1 MSIKSTIKSFIE
13 PKNIYTL
20 YSSSS
25 NAHSPSHT
33 IDSFNISIQ
42 LNHIAKMI
50 EECVYAF
57 TKRYLIVSTEL
68 EEMKREFIGQSSTI
82 NEYLQLTK
90 KEIRFDK
97 FDKFNQ
103 GKHNISIPQCPI
115 YEQKCLIKHSKTN
128 SNTNI
133 HLNSNNMRYTTVLH
147 SRNGSSNTK
156 KGSSSLKKSKSRLIS
171 PEISK
176 KLIIK

>member
-20 YSSSS
+20 YSSSSS

-90 KEIRFDK
+90 KEIRL
-97 FDKFNQ
+97 
-103 GKHNISIPQCPI
+103 ISLIS
-115 YEQKCLIKHSKTN
+115 LIKE
-128 SNTNI
+128 NI
-133 HLNSNNMRYTTVLH
+133 IYQFHNVQYMNKNV
-147 SRNGSSNTK
+147 
-156 KGSSSLKKSKSRLIS
+156 
-171 PEISK
+171 
-176 KLIIK
+176 